1 MNMGLIHSVWTV
13 LLVILFL
20 GIVFWA
26 FSGRRRQSFDAAAR
40 LPLDDDVPGRADVAP
55 DRMSRATGQP
65 GGVSGDRHHG

>member
-26 FSGRRRQSFDAAAR
+26 FSGRRKQSFDAAAR
-40 LPLDDDVPGRADVAP
+40 IPLENDDVPD
-55 DRMSRATGQP
+55 
-65 GGVSGDRHHG
+65 VSGGKRHG